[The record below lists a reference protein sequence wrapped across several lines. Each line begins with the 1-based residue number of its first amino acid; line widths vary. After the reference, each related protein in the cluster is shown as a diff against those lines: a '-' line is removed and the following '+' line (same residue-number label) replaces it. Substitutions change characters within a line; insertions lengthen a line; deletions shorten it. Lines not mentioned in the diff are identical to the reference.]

1 MTMVPCFDTLLLLAR
16 PAAGKSE
23 IIDFLT
29 KIPLTE
35 RIEKYHI
42 GALTVLDDFPML
54 WSWFEEDAIL
64 DQIGQPHL
72 YTDAEGYFISPHLW
86 DVLIRR
92 LCLDHRKWQRDI
104 AGSTDCQTALIEFSR
119 GSEHG
124 GYRRAFDHISQEVA
138 RNAAILYVDVSWEE
152 SLRKNRK
159 RFNPN
164 RPDSILEH
172 SLPDAKLERLY
183 REVDWPEVTDGDPH
197 HLLIQGMRVPYVVFE
212 NADDVTTARGD
223 ALGQRLEERRQRLW
237 MMYASDRRGGAG
249 DR

>member
-16 PAAGKSE
+16 TAAGKSE

-29 KIPLTE
+29 KIPLAE

-72 YTDAEGYFISPHLW
+72 YTDADGYFISPHLW
-86 DVLIRR
+86 DVLSRR
-92 LCLDHRKWQRDI
+92 LCLYHRKWQRDT
-104 AGSTDCQTALIEFSR
+104 AGSTECQTALIEFSR
-119 GSEHG
+119 GTEHG
-124 GYRRAFDHISQEVA
+124 GYHRAFDHISPEVA
-138 RNAAILYVDVSWEE
+138 RKAAILYVDVSWEE

-172 SLPDAKLERLY
+172 ALPDYRLEHLY
-183 REVDWPEVTDGDPH
+183 KEVDWAEVIESNPEY
-197 HLLIQGMRVPYVVFE
+197 LQIQGFRVPYVIFD
-212 NADDVTTARGD
+212 NHDDVTSQNGA
-223 ALGQRLEERRQRLW
+223 ALSQRLESSLARLLELW
-237 MMYASDRRGGAG
+237 RK
-249 DR
+249 

>member
-86 DVLIRR
+86 DVLTRR
-92 LCLDHRKWQRDI
+92 LCLDHRKWQRDT

-124 GYRRAFDHISQEVA
+124 GYRRAFDHISQDVA

-172 SLPDAKLERLY
+172 ALPDYRLEHLY
-183 REVDWPEVTDGDPH
+183 KEVDWDEVTKFAPQY
-197 HLLIQGMRVPYVVFE
+197 LQIQGCRVPYVIFD
-212 NADDVTTARGD
+212 NHDDVTSRNGA
-223 ALGQRLEERRQRLW
+223 ALSQRLESSLAGLW
-237 MMYASDRRGGAG
+237 ELWRNR
-249 DR
+249 

>member
-1 MTMVPCFDTLLLLAR
+1 MTTEPCFDTLLLLAR

-29 KIPLTE
+29 KIPLSE

-72 YTDAEGYFISPHLW
+72 YTDAEGYFKSPHLW

-92 LCLDHRKWQRDI
+92 LCLGHRKWQRDT
-104 AGSTDCQTALIEFSR
+104 AVSSECQTALIEFSR
-119 GSEHG
+119 GTEHG
-124 GYRRAFDHISQEVA
+124 GYRRAFDHISPEVA

-172 SLPDAKLERLY
+172 ALPDRRLEHLY
-183 REVDWPEVTDGDPH
+183 KEVDWAEVIKLNPEYVQ
-197 HLLIQGMRVPYVVFE
+197 IQGFRVPYVIFD
-212 NADDVTTARGD
+212 NHDDVTSRNGA
-223 ALGQRLEERRQRLW
+223 ALSQRLETSLARLW
-237 MMYASDRRGGAG
+237 ELWRNR
-249 DR
+249 